1 MHIQTQTHTQRWHG
15 PGNQRVQTYKSFM
28 NSLVWTKCFRVYN
41 KIYHFHHLT
50 EIIQGIMNS
59 FFPKNRKTLL
69 RKRTLHLLVRC
80 GSSFLGRNVHVPVF
94 HILGSKASSLC
105 YCLFVC
111 LLLLWSF
118 LSPYFLLRRFYSHV

>member
-1 MHIQTQTHTQRWHG
+1 MAWSRQS
-15 PGNQRVQTYKSFM
+15 RVQTYKSFM
-28 NSLVWTKCFRVYN
+28 NSLVWTKCFTVYN

-50 EIIQGIMNS
+50 EMIQGIMNS

-94 HILGSKASSLC
+94 HILGSKASALC

-111 LLLLWSF
+111 CFCCGLFSLRISSLGDSTHMSKFSF
-118 LSPYFLLRRFYSHV
+118 